1 MEEEFDY
8 ELFRELV
15 KQYMNQTPNVE
26 DVLNEKKEEI
36 SAAKKSFELLWEG
49 YNSVSDERKNEIA
62 ILRKASARIYL
73 YSFVVY
79 IFSKF
84 NRSDAVGEMD
94 KLLDSLLAS
103 IKDLKDEKELLLMIK
118 NTIQELEKYNAPEC
132 NYDLSL
138 LLALINEKHGLMYDI
153 TTEDINSLA
162 VRMKGISYM
171 TDNNKREDL
180 KNVNE
185 NIEYKVNELKL
196 RKTY

>member
-162 VRMKGISYM
+162 VRMNGISYM